1 MNIHLKTILVL
12 LLAGSE
18 VSLAETLSA
27 DTIISRAEKNGA
39 GFKDM
44 SQRLAMKIVE
54 QDGSVSESE
63 MTVRVLAEA
72 DRTKSL
78 TLFTKPTREKGI
90 GLLSHSMKDGSS
102 KQWLYLPSSKR
113 VKKIAAG
120 NRESNF
126 RGSEFT
132 FEDMAP
138 QERSSYRFELI
149 GETPCGTLSC
159 YTLDRFPIEAES
171 AYSRTRLMIDTTSFL
186 PRHIDFYD
194 KKEKLLKSLN
204 LDDYRK
210 HDDAFW
216 KPEHLRML
224 NVQNG
229 RATELNA
236 LEVQFNT
243 GLSAALFTEVSLRS
257 GN

>member
-1 MNIHLKTILVL
+1 MSKKMNIHLKTILVL

-90 GLLSHSMKDGSS
+90 GLLSHSMKQKDSFAP
-102 KQWLYLPSSKR
+102 W
-113 VKKIAAG
+113 VITKK
-120 NRESNF
+120 
-126 RGSEFT
+126 
-132 FEDMAP
+132 
-138 QERSSYRFELI
+138 
-149 GETPCGTLSC
+149 
-159 YTLDRFPIEAES
+159 
-171 AYSRTRLMIDTTSFL
+171 
-186 PRHIDFYD
+186 
-194 KKEKLLKSLN
+194 
-204 LDDYRK
+204 
-210 HDDAFW
+210 
-216 KPEHLRML
+216 
-224 NVQNG
+224 
-229 RATELNA
+229 
-236 LEVQFNT
+236 
-243 GLSAALFTEVSLRS
+243 
-257 GN
+257 